1 MAEDLPDAIQK
12 TNEYIDAHLTVA
24 QRLGKPVVL
33 EEFGFPRDG
42 FVFAKGTPVT
52 LRDRYYAN
60 IFSRLEASA
69 KEGGL
74 LEGVNFWT
82 WGGLAGQS
90 AENVYWQTGD
100 DYCGDPAQEQQGLN
114 SVYLS
119 DTSTV
124 ALIRETCAALRNS
137 R

>member
-12 TNEYIDAHLTVA
+12 TNEYIDAHLAVA

-52 LRDRYYAN
+52 LRDMYYAN

-74 LEGVNFWT
+74 LEV
-82 WGGLAGQS
+82 
-90 AENVYWQTGD
+90 
-100 DYCGDPAQEQQGLN
+100 
-114 SVYLS
+114 
-119 DTSTV
+119 
-124 ALIRETCAALRNS
+124 
-137 R
+137 